1 MGGGG
6 DGTVRRLYSGL
17 WRGGVW
23 VTPFFW
29 LARFGQV
36 CAADCVTASVGVVI
50 SMEDRRR
57 AQGRRRAL
65 GAPRAP
71 LPPSAPRP
79 RARFAF
85 DLASPD
91 TYLAAERVD
100 RLFGD
105 LDWQPVLTPHPR
117 RGAADAGRARR
128 RAAALGLPLASP
140 VAEPGAAAIPAM
152 RAASLAAQQGRGG
165 PFVLAATRLV
175 FCGGFALD
183 DPECL
188 AEAAAAA
195 GLSLAE
201 CLRAAAD
208 PARDIPL
215 TMAGRA
221 LRARGA
227 DRLPVVEVAGRL
239 FCGEERVA
247 DAAAAAHWPAGSPG
261 RIPA

>member
-1 MGGGG
+1 
-6 DGTVRRLYSGL
+6 L
-17 WRGGVW
+17 
-23 VTPFFW
+23 
-29 LARFGQV
+29 
-36 CAADCVTASVGVVI
+36 
-50 SMEDRRR
+50 
-57 AQGRRRAL
+57 
-65 GAPRAP
+65 
-71 LPPSAPRP
+71 RP
-79 RARFAF
+79 RARFTF

-105 LDWQPVLTPHPR
+105 LDWQPVLTPRPP
-117 RGAADAGRARR
+117 RGAADTGQTRR
-128 RAAALGLPLASP
+128 RAAALGMPLARP
-140 VAEPGAAAIPAM
+140 VAEPGAGALPAM

-195 GLSLAE
+195 GLPLAD

-215 TMAGRA
+215 AAAGRA

-247 DAAAAAHWPAGSPG
+247 DAAAAAHWPAQPPG
-261 RIPA
+261 RIRA

>member
-1 MGGGG
+1 M
-6 DGTVRRLYSGL
+6 GTVISLEGRHR
-17 WRGGVW
+17 
-23 VTPFFW
+23 
-29 LARFGQV
+29 
-36 CAADCVTASVGVVI
+36 AS
-50 SMEDRRR
+50 
-57 AQGRRRAL
+57 GRRRAP
-65 GAPRAP
+65 GAAHRS
-71 LPPSAPRP
+71 LPPGVSRT

-105 LDWQPVLTPHPR
+105 LDWQPVLTLGPPP
-117 RGAADAGRARR
+117 GGADARRTRR
-128 RAAALGLPLASP
+128 RAAALGMPLAWP
-140 VAEPGAAAIPAM
+140 VTEPGATAIPAM

-195 GLSLAE
+195 EVSPGE

-208 PARDIPL
+208 PARDATL
-215 TMAGRA
+215 AAAGRA

-227 DRLPVVEVAGRL
+227 DRLPAIEVAGL
-239 FCGEERVA
+239 VFCGEERVA
-247 DAAAAAHWPAGSPG
+247 DAAAAAHWPAGRPG
-261 RIPA
+261 QVRA

>member
-1 MGGGG
+1 M
-6 DGTVRRLYSGL
+6 
-17 WRGGVW
+17 
-23 VTPFFW
+23 
-29 LARFGQV
+29 
-36 CAADCVTASVGVVI
+36 GVVI

-57 AQGRRRAL
+57 ASGRRRTP
-65 GAPRAP
+65 GAARAP
-71 LPPSAPRP
+71 VAPSASRP

-105 LDWQPVLTPHPR
+105 LDWQPALMPR
-117 RGAADAGRARR
+117 PPGGGVDAGRTRR
-128 RAAALGLPLASP
+128 RAAALGMPLAWP

-208 PARDIPL
+208 PGRDIPL
-215 TMAGRA
+215 ATAGRA
-221 LRARGA
+221 LGARGA

-239 FCGEERVA
+239 YCGEGRVA
-247 DAAAAAHWPAGSPG
+247 DAAAAAHWPADPPG
-261 RIPA
+261 RIRA